1 MFFVNGVNSLG
12 NPYTVH
18 FYQRNGGLLGEITPP
33 HSLPSQELEK
43 VVCDWGNANPRLFDQ
58 LPDYDTSRIQK
69 TIDKAMGEIRKDLST
84 ITDGLRERQQ
94 ASDNLTQFL
103 GVSLRGVLPYAIES
117 VAQRRY
123 QAQITEDPEAAASA
137 ALAHRQID
145 RAEAA
150 LTALR
155 ESDLNVDA
163 LNDDELDDGFTIL
176 FEE

>member
-33 HSLPSQELEK
+33 HSLPSEELEK
-43 VVCDWGNANPRLFDQ
+43 VVRDWGNAHPRLFDQ
-58 LPDYDTSRIQK
+58 LPDYDTAQIQK
-69 TIDKAMGEIRKDLST
+69 TIDASLREFREDLST
-84 ITDGLRERQQ
+84 IAAGVYERRQE
-94 ASDNLTQFL
+94 ADNLTQFL

-150 LTALR
+150 LAALR

>member
-18 FYQRNGGLLGEITPP
+18 FYQNNGGLMAEITPP
-33 HSLPSQELEK
+33 HSLPREELAK
-43 VVCDWGNANPRLFDQ
+43 VVADWGNANSRLFGE
-58 LPDYDTSRIQK
+58 LPDFNTSRIQK

-94 ASDNLTQFL
+94 ETDNLTQFL
-103 GVSLRGVLPYAIES
+103 GVSLRSILPYALES
-117 VAQRRY
+117 VVQRRY
-123 QAQITEDPEAAASA
+123 QAEVNEIPEDQLSAELAGWRIT
-137 ALAHRQID
+137 

-150 LTALR
+150 LAALGETALNIDHLPD
-155 ESDLNVDA
+155 E
-163 LNDDELDDGFTIL
+163 ELDDEFKIH